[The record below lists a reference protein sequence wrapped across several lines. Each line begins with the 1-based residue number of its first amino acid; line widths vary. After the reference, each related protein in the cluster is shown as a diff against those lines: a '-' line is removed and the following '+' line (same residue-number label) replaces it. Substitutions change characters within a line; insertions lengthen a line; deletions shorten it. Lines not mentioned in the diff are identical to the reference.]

1 MRRKT
6 LIPAVIFLLLQLPIK
21 AQTDLDRLIDG
32 LQARYGKMRGLA
44 ADFTQV
50 YVDRAGRRL
59 REQGHLLIKRP
70 GKMRWEY
77 KAPEEKLFLTD
88 GRKVYFYVPAEKQLT
103 ITPIR
108 ESDDPR
114 TPFLFLL
121 GRSNLRK
128 DFARISKAVNETPVK
143 PGNLVLELV
152 PKKTSSSFKYGYA
165 EVDPQ
170 TAQVHRIALINAS
183 GGRSDFLLTNLKEN
197 YLAEDAEFVLNPPP
211 GVRVL
216 N

>member
-1 MRRKT
+1 MRRL
-6 LIPAVIFLLLQLPIK
+6 LILVTALLLLQIPVS

-44 ADFTQV
+44 ADFTQI
-50 YVDRAGRRL
+50 YVDRAG
-59 REQGHLLIKRP
+59 EQGSLLIKRP

-77 KAPEEKLFLTD
+77 TSPEPKLFLTD
-88 GRKVYFYVPAEKQLT
+88 GRKVYFYVPAEKQMT

-121 GRSNLRK
+121 GRSQLRK
-128 DFARISKAVNETPVK
+128 DFARISKAQEAPVR
-143 PGNLVLELV
+143 PGNVVLELV
-152 PKKTSSSFKYGYA
+152 PKKSVSSFKYGYA

-170 TAQVHRIALINAS
+170 TAQVHRIALVNAS
-183 GGRSDFLLTNLKEN
+183 GGRSDFLLTNLRED
-197 YLAEDAEFVLNPPP
+197 YTAEDDKFILKPPP

>member
-1 MRRKT
+1 MRRL
-6 LIPAVIFLLLQLPIK
+6 LILVTALLLLQIPVS

-44 ADFTQV
+44 ADFTQI

-59 REQGHLLIKRP
+59 REQGSLLIKRP

-77 KAPEEKLFLTD
+77 TSPEPKLFLTD
-88 GRKVYFYVPAEKQLT
+88 GRKVYFYVPAEKQMT

-121 GRSNLRK
+121 GRSQLRK
-128 DFARISKAVNETPVK
+128 DFARISKAQEAPVR
-143 PGNLVLELV
+143 PGNVVLELV
-152 PKKTSSSFKYGYA
+152 PKKSVSSFKYGYA

-170 TAQVHRIALINAS
+170 TAQVHRIALVNAS
-183 GGRSDFLLTNLKEN
+183 GGRSDFLLTNLRED
-197 YLAEDAEFVLNPPP
+197 YTAEDDKFILKPPP

>member
-1 MRRKT
+1 MRRL
-6 LIPAVIFLLLQLPIK
+6 LILVTALLLLQIPVS

-44 ADFTQV
+44 ADFTQI

-59 REQGHLLIKRP
+59 REQGSLLIKRP

-77 KAPEEKLFLTD
+77 TSPEPKLFLTD
-88 GRKVYFYVPAEKQLT
+88 GRKVYFYVPAEKQMT

-121 GRSNLRK
+121 GRSQLRK
-128 DFARISKAVNETPVK
+128 DFARISKAQEAPVR
-143 PGNLVLELV
+143 PGNVVLELV
-152 PKKTSSSFKYGYA
+152 PKKSASSFKYGYA

-170 TAQVHRIALINAS
+170 TAQVHRIALVNAS
-183 GGRSDFLLTNLKEN
+183 GGRSDFLLTNLRED
-197 YLAEDAEFVLNPPP
+197 YMAEDDKFILKPPP

>member
-1 MRRKT
+1 MGRGFLIAAT
-6 LIPAVIFLLLQLPIK
+6 LLLLQLPIK
-21 AQTDLDRLIDG
+21 AQTDLDRLIDA

-77 KAPEEKLFLTD
+77 TNPEQKLFLTD
-88 GRKVYFYVPAEKQLT
+88 GRKVYFYVPAEKQVT

-121 GRSNLRK
+121 GRSQLRK
-128 DFARISKAVNETPVK
+128 DFARISKALDEAPVR

-152 PKKTSSSFKYGYA
+152 PKRASSSFKYGYA

-170 TAQVHRIALINAS
+170 ATQVQRITLINSS
-183 GGRSDFLLTNLKEN
+183 GARSDFLLTNLRED
-197 YLAEDAEFVLNPPP
+197 YLAEDDQFVLNLPP